1 MFGPGDCDGPLKE
14 KRDCANLPSCQDSS
28 NDPTL
33 FNPCKDVKH
42 GDDIVLKKD
51 RQNCK
56 KFYVCQGQLQMDHIE
71 CGHSLS
77 FSPDMN
83 NGDGGCGHKDP
94 REIIDCYS

>member
-14 KRDCANLPSCQDSS
+14 KRDCANLPSCQGSS
-28 NDPTL
+28 NEPTL
-33 FNPCKDVKH
+33 FNSCEDVKH
-42 GDDIVLKKD
+42 GYVVLKKD
-51 RQNCK
+51 LRNCK